1 MKKGT
6 TTTKIRDW
14 ALEKLRLISLLT
26 KETQLDI
33 LDKIIKK
40 EWEKVKQENKD
51 RLKEIFD

>member
-14 ALEKLRLISLLT
+14 ALEKLRLISLIT

-33 LDKIIKK
+33 LDRLIKK
-40 EWEKVKQENKD
+40 EWEQTKKENKD